1 MGCRGSI
8 TVFASLALTVVM
20 SLIFT
25 LLESARLYGL
35 QTHTQTESRLLIESV
50 MAQYHIGLYEQYHL
64 YFREANVQGE
74 LSFASLEKDLK
85 ALGQENLEGRVS
97 AVQSSYSNL
106 YGLKLTDCFVTG
118 YELATDFG
126 GAAYRQQAADYM
138 KHMIGVLAVDEW
150 KEKAEQT
157 EELLQQED
165 DIREK
170 WNQANQAQDHSQEQ
184 SSIAI
189 QSNGQIQRVALRR
202 VTAPSPHSDASVPA
216 EPDTSEA
223 DPVDNPITEVRKL
236 MDKGIL
242 SQVVDDVSSV
252 SGRSLKGESLSER
265 ELFRGSYGES
275 TADTNMMDDAWF
287 REYLLREFGCFVE
300 PEQQGALSY
309 PQEYFI
315 AGRSSDL
322 ENLTAVVE
330 RLLVVREVANYL
342 WMRQDAQK
350 SALAHSMAL
359 VISTLLLQPE
369 LVDAITQGILI
380 AWAYMESVSDV
391 RTLLEGG
398 RVPLLKQGNDIQEIH
413 AAAAVGSEKET
424 AASEGSGL
432 SYQDYLR
439 IFMYLTGK
447 EKLTMR
453 SLDFMEKSI
462 RLLEGEEQ
470 FAMDCVVA
478 VMEISCRYQA
488 EPLFFGWFGSGEGW
502 KGNYLFVRNQKAAYQ

>member
-8 TVFASLALTVVM
+8 TVFASLALAVVM

-35 QTHTQTESRLLIESV
+35 QTQTETESRLLIESV

-64 YFREANVQGE
+64 YFREVNAQGK

-85 ALGQENLEGRVS
+85 TLGQENLEGRVS
-97 AVQSSYSNL
+97 VAQRAHSNL
-106 YGLKLTDCFVTG
+106 YELGLTDCFVTG

-126 GAAYRQQAADYM
+126 GVAYRQQAADYM
-138 KHMIGVLAVDEW
+138 KHMIGILAVEEW
-150 KEKAEQT
+150 KEKADQT

-165 DIREK
+165 ELREK
-170 WNQANQAQDHSQEQ
+170 WDQANQVQDGSRAQDNIPTQ
-184 SSIAI
+184 SS
-189 QSNGQIQRVALRR
+189 GQIQRTALRR
-202 VTAPSPHSDASVPA
+202 VAVPPSYSDSGALD
-216 EPDTSEA
+216 EPEA
-223 DPVDNPITEVRKL
+223 ADIGAVENPITEVRKI

-242 SQVVDDVSSV
+242 SQVLDDISEV
-252 SGRSLKGESLSER
+252 SGKSCKGESLSER
-265 ELFRGSYGES
+265 ELFQGSYEES

-287 REYLLREFGCFVE
+287 REYLLREFGCFIE
-300 PEQQGALSY
+300 PEQQGALAY
-309 PQEYFI
+309 PQEYFV
-315 AGRSSDL
+315 AGKSSDL
-322 ENLTAVVE
+322 ENLTTVVE

-342 WMRQDAQK
+342 WMRQDAEK
-350 SALAHSMAL
+350 SALAHSTAL

-369 LVDAITQGILI
+369 LEEVITQGILI

-398 RVPLLKQGNDIQEIH
+398 RVPLLKQGTDLWEDQ
-413 AAAAVGSEKET
+413 AVSTTDSGGET
-424 AASEGSGL
+424 AAAEGNGL

-447 EKLTMR
+447 DKLTMR
-453 SLDFMEKSI
+453 SLNFMEKSI

-470 FAMDCVVA
+470 FAMDCMVT

-488 EPLFFGWFGSGEGW
+488 EPLFFGWFGSGNGW